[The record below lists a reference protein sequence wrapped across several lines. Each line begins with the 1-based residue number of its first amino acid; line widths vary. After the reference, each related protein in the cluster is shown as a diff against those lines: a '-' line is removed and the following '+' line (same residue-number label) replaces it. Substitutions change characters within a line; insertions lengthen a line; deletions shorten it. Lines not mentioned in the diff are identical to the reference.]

1 MNISL
6 FGIIVRLIVT
16 IATIFVLAK
25 YCLHLSGKD
34 NIKKISGI
42 IVLIFALGVFWL
54 ADIEGATRLVFLGF
68 EIDKR
73 VEKAEEIIDRLNC
86 VEKIAQDTKNNLQK
100 IQIEAVETTNKLS
113 TLIDKEDKLFEIHK
127 LKNRSTDGDYDAY
140 NSLRNYQSE
149 DSDLL
154 DRARAAVLEVKLSYI
169 GTTRIKGIEIHRTKE
184 DGTLIEGDD
193 FETIWLLEDLVNSQN
208 WKIRTKAAIL
218 LAKRKEISVP
228 EALLESMENDPN
240 LWVRK
245 EALDSFEIV
254 TGFIA
259 RDVFQFETGQPREWY
274 LKNKDEVTKK
284 LTNTEQEKDQEGI
297 KKEE

>member
-6 FGIIVRLIVT
+6 SGIIVRLIVT
-16 IATIFVLAK
+16 IATIFVLTK
-25 YCLHLSGKD
+25 YCLHLSNKD
-34 NIKKISGI
+34 NIKKITGVI
-42 IVLIFALGVFWL
+42 ILIFALGVFWL

-73 VEKAEEIIDRLNC
+73 VEKAEDIIDRLKC
-86 VEKIAQDTKNNLQK
+86 VEEIAQDTKNNLQK
-100 IQIEAVETTNKLS
+100 TQIEAVETTNKLS
-113 TLIDKEDKLFEIHK
+113 TLIDKEDKLFEIQK

-154 DRARAAVLEVKLSYI
+154 ERARAAVLEVKLSYI

-184 DGTLIEGDD
+184 DGSRIEEDNFETHWLIE
-193 FETIWLLEDLVNSQN
+193 DLINNRN
-208 WKIRTKAAIL
+208 WIVRTKAANL
-218 LAKRKEISVP
+218 LAKHKEINVP
-228 EALLESMENDPN
+228 EVLLEAMENDPN

-245 EALDSFEIV
+245 EALDSFETV

-259 RDVFQFETGQPREWY
+259 SDVFQFETGEPREWY
-274 LKNKDEVTKK
+274 LKNKDEVIKK
-284 LTNTEQEKDQEGI
+284 LTNREQEKD
-297 KKEE
+297 